1 MGNNLSINKINFE
14 DMKYMQNNS
23 NSIIINTMEPYKQNC
38 LIEGTLPISKEE
50 TTLNN
55 LLSKGKLEENIIIY
69 GENSTDNT
77 LIKKYNQLNKLGFI
91 NVYIYMGGLFEWL
104 LLQDVYGTEEFPTTK
119 QELDILKFKPCGII
133 SGQTRYL
140 MA

>member
-104 LLQDVYGTEEFPTTK
+104 LLQDIYGKDYFKTTT
-119 QELDILKFKPCGII
+119 LVNDFLKYKGTQKFNIKLLCN
-133 SGQTRYL
+133 
-140 MA
+140 

>member
-38 LIEGTLPISKEE
+38 LIEGTLAISKEE

-55 LLSKGKLEENIIIY
+55 LLNKVNFEENIIIY
-69 GENSTDNT
+69 GENSSDNT
-77 LIKKYNQLNKLGFI
+77 LIKKYNQLIKLGFV

-104 LLQDVYGTEEFPTTK
+104 LLQDIYGKDYFKTTT
-119 QELDILKFKPCGII
+119 LVNDFLKYKGTQKFNIKLL
-133 SGQTRYL
+133 SN
-140 MA
+140 